1 MDDVADKENRLQATI
16 CEHPAAIQNR
26 QLSATSDEQ
35 GNVRIS
41 KRTMRKRQTETLEQA
56 LKIHG
61 GKANNHL
68 PAAVGLV
75 ETLCTKFSQKQ
86 LVTTVSRKRKLCETV
101 FPQIYNTKGK
111 DFEKSQE
118 NVLRSIATYFCKG
131 VMGKA
136 KYRSVY
142 QSVSM
147 KKGVKK
153 GSKRYRL
160 KVMGCKIPS
169 LLPYNKLME
178 HVKTIDLGKIGNVG
192 EVFCADLKEEEK
204 VNGCFRYL
212 TDFLPSL
219 ASFYLTLEQQTEER
233 LLWFNTPNTFQVVL
247 GGDGA
252 PFGKDETATAWNVSF
267 LNRGQHILSS
277 NENFLIFGANCSE
290 SSVPVQRYVKHL
302 LQEMTTIENKS
313 YSINGKDI
321 KFKFAEFP
329 NDLKMLA
336 FLAGELSLS
345 ARYFSTFGNVS
356 TADCSH
362 VKGTFG
368 AGPGNKWKPWAYDK
382 RVAVAREVE
391 KVKKQVSKQKV
402 SEKTKR
408 KKVTDFIASK
418 GSRQEFEPLV
428 GKFIDRTHV
437 EPLHPKNN
445 SCQQLFTLILYESI
459 GKSALA
465 SSISDFDAVPC
476 TSPFYKLVNCL
487 QKKVKMGRLA
497 KKVIRW
503 FNENKDL
510 ARFQYRFTGQDSR
523 LFLQNFMF
531 IIDSIKQAHDSE
543 KQTFSLHVFAYMSLQ
558 LRQIVSL
565 FCRVVNVSQ
574 ENIAELKQCCTN
586 FFRCSSLFSTV
597 TPTTWTVGHIIP
609 AHASDVFQK
618 YNLGLNAVSMEGREA
633 KHMAIRRYSQ
643 NTNHHARWM
652 QIFQHEF
659 VHLIWLRERGYGGED
674 ISRSK
679 QTYIPLRV
687 TNGQA
692 CFCGFDKGPEEDKCC
707 YCSHNYR
714 AQIEK
719 SVQLGKV
726 TVDKNLCS
734 V

>member
-1 MDDVADKENRLQATI
+1 
-16 CEHPAAIQNR
+16 
-26 QLSATSDEQ
+26 
-35 GNVRIS
+35 
-41 KRTMRKRQTETLEQA
+41 MRKRQTETLEQA

-68 PAAVGLV
+68 PATVELV
-75 ETLCTKFSQKQ
+75 ETLCTKFSKKQ
-86 LVTTVSRKRKLCETV
+86 LVTTVSRKRKFCETV

-153 GSKRYRL
+153 GSKQQRL

-178 HVKTIDLGKIGNVG
+178 HVKTIDLGKIGNVR

-252 PFGKDETATAWNVSF
+252 PFGKDESATAWNVSF

-302 LQEMTTIENKS
+302 LQEMTTIEGKT

-321 KFKFAEFP
+321 NFKFAEFP

-336 FLAGELSLS
+336 FLAGELSIS

-391 KVKKQVSKQKV
+391 KLKKQVSKQKV

-408 KKVTDFIASK
+408 KKVTDFISSK
-418 GSRQEFEPLV
+418 GSRQEFVPLV
-428 GKFIDRTHV
+428 GKFLDRTHV

-445 SCQQLFTLILYESI
+445 SCQQLFKLILYESI

-465 SSISDFDAVPC
+465 SNITDFDAVPY
-476 TSPFYKLVNCL
+476 TSPFYKLVDCL
-487 QKKVKMGRLA
+487 KKKVKMGRLA

-510 ARFQYRFTGQDSR
+510 AQFQYRFTGQD
-523 LFLQNFMF
+523 
-531 IIDSIKQAHDSE
+531 
-543 KQTFSLHVFAYMSLQ
+543 FSLHVFAYMSLQ

-565 FCRVVNVSQ
+565 FCRVVNVSR
-574 ENIAELKQCCTN
+574 ENIAELKQSCTN

-659 VHLIWLRERGYGGED
+659 VHLVWLRERGYGGEG
-674 ISRSK
+674 ISISK
-679 QTYIPLRV
+679 QTYVPLRV
-687 TNGQA
+687 TNGQS
-692 CFCGFDKGPEEDKCC
+692 CFCGFDKGPEEEKCC
-707 YCSHNYR
+707 
-714 AQIEK
+714 
-719 SVQLGKV
+719 LLF
-726 TVDKNLCS
+726 T
-734 V
+734 